1 VPTKVEYL
9 TDGPPCRVMVKR
21 MTLELKQTTPRNL
34 ATAGRVSG
42 VVIQAL
48 RFLRRQQVGPEVV
61 EQLRQRLKPA
71 ERQQLVK
78 DIPYAPAWMAP
89 IFREI
94 AGESG
99 VAS

>member
-1 VPTKVEYL
+1 
-9 TDGPPCRVMVKR
+9 MVKR
-21 MTLELKQTTPRNL
+21 ISVELKQTTPRNL

-48 RFLRRQQVGPEVV
+48 RFLRRQQVGSEVV
-61 EQLRQRLKPA
+61 EKLRKRLKPA
-71 ERQQLVK
+71 ERRQLLK

-94 AGESG
+94 AEESG
-99 VAS
+99 VDS